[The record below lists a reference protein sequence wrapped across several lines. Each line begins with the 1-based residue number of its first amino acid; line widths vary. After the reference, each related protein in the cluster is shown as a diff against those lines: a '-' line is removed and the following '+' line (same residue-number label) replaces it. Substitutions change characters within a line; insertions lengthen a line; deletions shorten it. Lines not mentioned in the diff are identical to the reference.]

1 MGLGVYDENAWN
13 RMLSL
18 YVIHRQGSER
28 AVEEQQPGD
37 KSKPAINV
45 SKEILAHI
53 ISELETG
60 KSRVQIV
67 AEWEYHPDVVNY
79 AYENWL
85 KLKEPTQQ
93 ESVLEVAQL
102 QRQYSAL
109 QTQLR
114 TLKHLLEEVQGRLSD
129 FEKARAS
136 VARRGKLMH
145 TTCYYGRNG
154 KCTEP
159 HVIETIGKSGANEV
173 DVNDYI
179 CNSCLC
185 YRRFQ

>member
-1 MGLGVYDENAWN
+1 
-13 RMLSL
+13 MLSL
-18 YVIHRQGSER
+18 YIICREGSKSIVKKQPIDKLKPVIS
-28 AVEEQQPGD
+28 VD
-37 KSKPAINV
+37 
-45 SKEILAHI
+45 KEILAHI
-53 ISELETG
+53 ISELEAG

-109 QTQLR
+109 QNQLG
-114 TLKHLLEEVQGRLSD
+114 TLKNLLEEVQGRLSD

-136 VARRGKLMH
+136 VAKRGKLMH
-145 TTCYYGRNG
+145 NTCYYGRNG

-159 HVIETIGKSGANEV
+159 NVIEAMGKSGANEV
-173 DVNDYI
+173 DVNEYI

-185 YRRFQ
+185 YRHFQ